1 MEVRDLREHVRFSA
15 EGPVHEALFESA
27 HVWSEL
33 VCLDRAQRLGPISD
47 PGSDALVAVVAG
59 EVVVHVD
66 KDRKRIGQW
75 SSALVP
81 AGSEL
86 AVTNASMDPAVVM
99 IVAAPPPA
107 RESSGDPAPAP
118 EA

>member
-1 MEVRDLREHVRFSA
+1 MEIRDLRDHVRFSA
-15 EGPVHEALFESA
+15 EEPVREPLFESA
-27 HVWSEL
+27 NVWSEL
-33 VCLDRAQRLGPISD
+33 VCLDRAQRVGPISGE
-47 PGSDALVAVVAG
+47 GSDAVVTVVAG

-66 KDRKRIGQW
+66 RDRKRIGQW

-86 AVTNASMDPAVVM
+86 AITNASMDPAVVM
-99 IVAAPPPA
+99 VVVAPPPE
-107 RESSGDPAPAP
+107 RGDVPDPAP

>member
-1 MEVRDLREHVRFSA
+1 METRDLRELVEFSERA
-15 EGPVHEALFESA
+15 PIHRAVFESELL
-27 HVWSEL
+27 WSEL
-33 VCLDRAQRLGPISD
+33 LCLDRAHRYGPISD

-86 AVTNASMDPAVVM
+86 AITNASVDPAVVM

-107 RESSGDPAPAP
+107 SASQDDLGPAP